1 MLRLKTCL
9 DELKIPHQALVQA
22 TGWSKTQV
30 SITLSTGRLP
40 ANSEKFIA
48 DVLRFVYD
56 TQVIRDWLKLM
67 QLSVSDLFQQVEDA
81 TLPRM
86 NGNGE
91 IVGYG
96 PQWACEEY
104 GSIGHDYQHCHNC
117 HRKYE
122 GHLNRRG
129 AAIFRA
135 A

>member
-9 DELKIPHQALVQA
+9 DELRIPQQSLVAA
-22 TGWSKTQV
+22 TGWSKAQV
-30 SITLSTGRLP
+30 SITLSTGKLP

-56 TQVIRDWLKLM
+56 TPVIRDWLKLM
-67 QLSVSDLFQQVEDA
+67 QLSVSDLFQRMDDA
-81 TLPRM
+81 AALQS
-86 NGNGE
+86 NACGE
-91 IVGYG
+91 VAGLG

-117 HRKYE
+117 HRRYE
-122 GHLNRRG
+122 GYLNRRG